1 MKLKLSALRV
11 NAGLTQEEVAEK
23 MHISKAT
30 LGKWENYKTFPT
42 SVQLRQLCS
51 LYNCTLNDIFIPDKL
66 SAREE

>member
-1 MKLKLSALRV
+1 MKLRLSALRN

-23 MHISKAT
+23 LHINKAT

-42 SVQLRQLCS
+42 SVQLSQLCS

-66 SAREE
+66 SERE